1 MKILTV
7 VQAGA
12 LSTVLLIS
20 AAPSA
25 YAQETGS
32 GCGVGPAIMEGK
44 SGKGAHIA
52 AGILNALIFPNTFF
66 MTTGDGVLGCDPSQT
81 VKNEEATEIFVA
93 SNMDQLSTDVA
104 QGGGEHLNVLA
115 DLMGIAD
122 EDRAAFQLVAQ
133 QNYDQLF
140 AVDGDARRII
150 ESMEV
155 AMLSDSSLS
164 KYAAN

>member
-1 MKILTV
+1 MKKLTLIK
-7 VQAGA
+7 AGA
-12 LSTVLLIS
+12 LSAVLLIS
-20 AAPSA
+20 AAPA
-25 YAQETGS
+25 AHAQETGS
-32 GCGVGPAIMEGK
+32 GCGLGAEVLEGK
-44 SGKGAHIA
+44 SGRGANIA
-52 AGILNALIFPNTFF
+52 AAILNNLVIPNTTF
-66 MTTGDGVLGCDPSQT
+66 MTTGGGLMGCDPTQT

-122 EDRAAFQLVAQ
+122 EDRATFKQLAQ

-140 AVDGDARRII
+140 ASDGDARGII

-155 AMLSDSSLS
+155 AMLNDSSLS
-164 KYAAN
+164 KYATN

>member
-1 MKILTV
+1 MKKLSLI
-7 VQAGA
+7 QAGA
-12 LSTVLLIS
+12 LSAVMLICT
-20 AAPSA
+20 APSA

-32 GCGVGPAIMEGK
+32 GCGLGAEVLSGK
-44 SGKGAHIA
+44 SGKGSHIA
-52 AGILNALIFPNTFF
+52 AAILNGLVIPNTTF
-66 MTTGDGVLGCDPSQT
+66 MTTGGGLMGCDPTQT

-104 QGGGEHLNVLA
+104 QGGGDHLNVLA

-122 EDRAAFQLVAQ
+122 EDRATFQQVAQ

-140 AVDGDARRII
+140 ATDGDAKGII
-150 ESMEV
+150 ESIEV